1 MKGEARPS
9 WTTGRHKWL
18 RTLADGARRKPKGT
32 SEGSVATYC
41 RALGWTSIN
50 PPLGHVLTAE
60 GIATLARWD
69 AGDHGVVPR
78 PKPKGFVVTGLSP
91 VQLATKLL
99 EQGEGPA
106 LAVYEALH
114 TGLFGEMPPA
124 RKPQRF
130 VPGGGQ
136 PGLRPGEVAA
146 ILSEGV
152 ASGEIGA
159 DPGLEVGGTTHGK
172 LYQRACPV
180 KIEAPPP
187 VMREDA
193 PTECTATAPPDCAA
207 VPEPRHAPF
216 GMAPSLGMRVTPPG
230 FSPCLACGGKGKGR
244 YNWPC
249 QPCNG
254 SGRIRRTVEP

>member
-1 MKGEARPS
+1 MKGEPRPS

-91 VQLATKLL
+91 VQLATRLL
-99 EQGEGPA
+99 DLGESHA
-106 LAVYEALH
+106 MAVYEALH
-114 TGLFGEMPPA
+114 TGLFGTIPEPRNLPA
-124 RKPQRF
+124 HQLPCQ
-130 VPGGGQ
+130 
-136 PGLRPGEVAA
+136 
-146 ILSEGV
+146 
-152 ASGEIGA
+152 
-159 DPGLEVGGTTHGK
+159 
-172 LYQRACPV
+172 V

-187 VMREDA
+187 VMREGA
-193 PTECTATAPPDCAA
+193 PTECTAAPPPTCAA
-207 VPEPRHAPF
+207 SRAPTPAPF
-216 GMAPSLGMRVTPPG
+216 GMAPSLGLRTMPAG
-230 FSPCLACGGKGKGR
+230 YSACLACSGKGKTGHG
-244 YNWPC
+244 WTC
-249 QPCNG
+249 QACHG